1 MTEYLIPSGAG
12 EAELTEKRSRFLG
25 HVRPVET
32 EDEARAFIAEM
43 KKKYYDARHNCWCYL
58 IRGGPERYSDD
69 GEPQGS
75 AGIPMLE
82 VFRREG
88 VTNAVCVV
96 TRYFGG
102 VLLGTGGLLRAY
114 TQSAKDALDAAGLSV
129 VRRWLEAE
137 VPCPYAMLERIKIET
152 AAFGGSVDGLDYGAE
167 VTLRVLLPEERAE
180 DYCAR
185 IFDLG
190 AGKIKV
196 QITGESLCPAPL
208 GKRGQSDRRE

>member
-1 MTEYLIPSGAG
+1 MTEYYIPSGAG

-25 HVRPVET
+25 HVRPAET

-114 TQSAKDALDAAGLSV
+114 TQSAKDALDAAGVSV
-129 VRRWLEAE
+129 VRRWLEAN
-137 VPCPYAMLERIKIET
+137 VPTPYAMLERLKAET
-152 AAFGGSVDGLDYGAE
+152 AAFGGSVAGLDYGAE

-180 DYCAR
+180 AFCAR
-185 IFDLG
+185 IFDLS

-196 QITGESLCPAPL
+196 QITGESLCPAPM
-208 GKRGQSDRRE
+208 GKPGKN